1 MKRCLIVCLI
11 LQNVILLFC
20 IKKAKLSE
28 QHHYHE
34 TDLVI
39 VCLTETCK
47 CFLCGLERCIAVIQR
62 RHSMKQTL
70 EGKYFSPLVVV
81 LSLLYFGQ
89 NNLTYHA
96 LSLVEPGLYSVMI
109 QLKIVFIA
117 LFSTL
122 ILKRKYSSRQWISFL
137 LLAIGCSVS
146 QVSMDSVIRDRP
158 QVEQVGLSGD
168 DDRI

>member
-1 MKRCLIVCLI
+1 LHRCDTT
-11 LQNVILLFC
+11 
-20 IKKAKLSE
+20 KAF
-28 QHHYHE
+28 HE
-34 TDLVI
+34 TDIGRQIFFSSGCCSITALFWTKQFDI
-39 VCLTETCK
+39 S
-47 CFLCGLERCIAVIQR
+47 CGLNAGILTLDNYL
-62 RHSMKQTL
+62 KQ
-70 EGKYFSPLVVV
+70 
-81 LSLLYFGQ
+81 
-89 NNLTYHA
+89 